1 MDLHQSACN
10 ILPQIL
16 ISRPLHKDRARMFCK
31 MGLSKRGMSI
41 SQGYPGSQEYNDM
54 LRSSSDPQ
62 QPKMVEDSILKNHAI
77 QISNMMKNAPMNAVP
92 IKLALESYRS
102 AIGKIYAAKGRTI
115 HCSDKWILDN
125 QLKICE
131 PLQPHKKNGRWY
143 VNGNALELMDW
154 SITDKSRFLNWW
166 EPSDRYFLKSAS
178 AV

>member
-1 MDLHQSACN
+1 MPVKEDKEYTYML
-10 ILPQIL
+10 
-16 ISRPLHKDRARMFCK
+16 CK

-54 LRSSSDPQ
+54 RRSSPDPPS
-62 QPKMVEDSILKNHAI
+62 PKMVEDTVLKNHAI

-102 AIGKIYAAKGRTI
+102 AIGNIYS
-115 HCSDKWILDN
+115 SDKWILDYYIKN
-125 QLKICE
+125 CE

-154 SITDKSRFLNWW
+154 SITEKSRFLDWW
-166 EPSDRYFLKSAS
+166 NPSDRYFLKSAS

>member
-1 MDLHQSACN
+1 
-10 ILPQIL
+10 
-16 ISRPLHKDRARMFCK
+16 
-31 MGLSKRGMSI
+31 MGFSKQGMSI

-102 AIGKIYAAKGRTI
+102 AIGKIYN
-115 HCSDKWILDN
+115 SDKWILDN
-125 QLKICE
+125 CIKNCE

-154 SITDKSRFLNWW
+154 SITEKTRFLDWW
-166 EPSDRYFLKSAS
+166 KPREGQFRKSLS